1 MFSQFSKILDR
12 TFVIGY
18 FLPLVAFVAVSL
30 WLQNVYYPC
39 LGVADKLK
47 ADLLVGT
54 TLLGLATW
62 LGGMLLVLLNRPIYQ
77 ILEGYYWWNPISLWK
92 PVELRRFK
100 KLQAAAKRLDAEYSK
115 LSAEPGNNREDK
127 SRQRNQDQ
135 YNKVLAKLA
144 DHFPEERWIL
154 PTAFGNVIRAFEVY
168 PRIMYGIEDIQGWTR
183 LLAVLPKSYL
193 AAVDDT
199 KSRTDFWV
207 NASVLSF
214 AALVEYIAVAIS
226 ARTILFAWF
235 PGLAILSAFVSY
247 SLACGAAYEWGEV
260 TKAAYDVFLPK
271 LLKTARFSAPAT
283 KAEEET
289 QWRAFSQA
297 ILYRRP
303 DLLPQRAYGST
314 PGSSSDAD
322 KDEGERVEG
331 GEEEDDGEEHDE
343 EDNGEEENAPDVD

>member
-1 MFSQFSKILDR
+1 LFSQFSKILDR

-30 WLQNVYYPC
+30 WLLNAYHLGP
-39 LGVADKLK
+39 GVADKLK

-54 TLLGLATW
+54 TLLGLATY

-77 ILEGYYWWNPISLWK
+77 ILEGYYRWNPIRLWK

-100 KLQAAAKRLDAEYSK
+100 KLQTTAERLDAEYQK
-115 LSAEPGNNREDK
+115 LSATPKNHHNDEKR
-127 SRQRNQDQ
+127 RRNQDQ
-135 YNKVLAKLA
+135 RNQVYAKLA
-144 DHFPEERWIL
+144 DHFPELRWIL
-154 PTAFGNVIRAFEVY
+154 PTAFGNIIRAFEVY

-193 AAVDDT
+193 AVVDDT

-207 NASVLSF
+207 NATVLSF
-214 AALVEYIAVAIS
+214 AALVEYIVVAIS
-226 ARTILFAWF
+226 AGTILYTWF
-235 PGLAILSAFVSY
+235 PGLTILSGFVSY
-247 SLACGAAYEWGEV
+247 SLACGAALEWGEV

-271 LLKTARFSAPAT
+271 LLKTASFCAPAT
-283 KAEEET
+283 KDAEEL

-314 PGSSSDAD
+314 PASSSGAD
-322 KDEGERVEG
+322 KEESANAEGQDKGDHEEQD
-331 GEEEDDGEEHDE
+331 EEE
-343 EDNGEEENAPDVD
+343 NGEENGAED